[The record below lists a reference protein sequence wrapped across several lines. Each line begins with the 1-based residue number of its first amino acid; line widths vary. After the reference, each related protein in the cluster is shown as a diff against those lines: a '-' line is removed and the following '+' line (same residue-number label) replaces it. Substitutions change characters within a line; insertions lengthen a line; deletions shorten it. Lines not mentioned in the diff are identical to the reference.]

1 MKNFVLVFLGSGIGG
16 TLRYM
21 LNLFLPNFYTGKFPI
36 ATFSANILACL
47 ILGSTVGF
55 IEAKSD
61 DSPALK
67 LFLIMGICG
76 GFSTFSSLSYEMIR
90 LNQEGEI
97 ASALGYF
104 VSSFLI
110 SVLVIYAGFF
120 LGNKLA

>member
-47 ILGSTVGF
+47 ILGTTIGF

>member
-21 LNLFLPNFYTGKFPI
+21 LHLFLPNFYTGKFPI

-47 ILGSTVGF
+47 ILGTAVGF

-61 DSPALK
+61 ASPALK

-97 ASALGYF
+97 ASALCYF

>member
-47 ILGSTVGF
+47 ILGTTIGF
-55 IEAKSD
+55 IEAKSGA
-61 DSPALK
+61 SPALK

-90 LNQEGEI
+90 LNQDGEI
-97 ASALGYF
+97 ATALGYF

>member
-1 MKNFVLVFLGSGIGG
+1 MKNFVLVFLGSGLGG

-21 LNLFLPNFYTGKFPI
+21 LHLFLPNFYSGKFPI
-36 ATFSANILACL
+36 ATFSANVLACL
-47 ILGSTVGF
+47 ILGTTVGF

-61 DSPALK
+61 TSPALK
-67 LFLIMGICG
+67 LFLIIGICG

-97 ASALGYF
+97 AMALGYF
-104 VSSFLI
+104 IASFLI
-110 SVLVIYAGFF
+110 SVLVIYAGFS